1 MSSHSKY
8 FDLIPIFNLLLYLQA
23 FSSAI
28 VTKFSSIDMKSS
40 GMKTVHELKGEIKLI
55 TASERT
61 WAIWV
66 RVFHA
71 HNNGDLINLETEKKY
86 NEDLKIKVP
95 PILREFFRPLQG
107 LLDSELYKAAQHLL
121 KETPRRTVPYPKIFL
136 KRPRFMKPSTYHMK
150 EWCEYRKKKT
160 LALREIGKLVPTY
173 NLIDADGEIAWENW
187 RGLKIAYHINGVS
200 MKALVRAASP
210 FLAQRSRK
218 NEKKG
223 SIDERETTLYK
234 HFLDRKQN
242 AKFGGVARFCV
253 VANDFKFGKW
263 DTHASRANVR
273 DDPRGCPFAI
283 FDFRAF
289 PNSWKQPPPGTPFYD
304 SFLKAFKSF
313 RSPALVEPHVWLW
326 IVDQERSTSV
336 VDLYNSTMDVEYD
349 IFHSTYVPAKTEG
362 LAVIEEARGVKQVG
376 AITLY
381 FLTRKSSPCGRLP
394 VKAKNVFK
402 KIYQLPPPHPKE
414 LMDEAMFATHPAY
427 ELRMDFYIG
436 VLKAVTVMSETVY
449 NVFGGSKFVYAALVS
464 TLRPMQPSYDATLR
478 PRGRKL

>member
-1 MSSHSKY
+1 M
-8 FDLIPIFNLLLYLQA
+8 QA

-28 VTKFSSIDMKSS
+28 VTKFSSIDMKQS
-40 GMKTVHELKGEIKLI
+40 GMKTVQDLKGELKLI
-55 TASERT
+55 TSSDRT
-61 WAIWV
+61 WAIWM

-71 HNNGDLINLETEKKY
+71 HSNGELINLETEKKY
-86 NEDLKIKVP
+86 KEDLKIKVP
-95 PILREFFRPLQG
+95 PILRELFRPLQG
-107 LLDSELYKAAQHLL
+107 LLDAELYKAAEHLL
-121 KETPRRTVPYPKIFL
+121 KETPRRTAPYPKIFL
-136 KRPRFMKPSTYHMK
+136 KRPRFMKPSTYHIK

-160 LALREIGKLVPTY
+160 LAMREIGKLVPAY
-173 NLIDADGEIAWENW
+173 NLTDADGDIVWENW

-200 MKALVRAASP
+200 MKALIRAASP

-234 HFLDRKQN
+234 HFLDRKKN
-242 AKFGGVARFCV
+242 AKFEGVARFCAV
-253 VANDFKFGKW
+253 TSQLKFGKW
-263 DTHASRANVR
+263 DTHASRATVR

-313 RSPALVEPHVWLW
+313 RSPALLEPNVWLW
-326 IVDQERSTSV
+326 IVDQERSAAV
-336 VDLYNSTMDVEYD
+336 VDLYNSTMDLEYN

-362 LAVIEEARGVKQVG
+362 IAVIEEARGVKQVG
-376 AITLY
+376 AICLY
-381 FLTRKSSPCGRLP
+381 FLTRKSSPSGRLP
-394 VKAKNVFK
+394 VKAKSVFK

-414 LMDEAMFATHPAY
+414 LMDEAMFAICPAT

-449 NVFGGSKFVYAALVS
+449 NVFGGTKFVYAALVS
-464 TLRPMQPSYDATLR
+464 T
-478 PRGRKL
+478 